1 MSSSVISKR
10 FFLLNFR
17 SQSMEL
23 ILADDLFP
31 DDLSVEER
39 TNHWIHM
46 FSLFSSCHE
55 KALNT
60 ILIQKRRL
68 QDEMKN
74 YLAIRKKLKVK
85 CKD

>member
-1 MSSSVISKR
+1 
-10 FFLLNFR
+10 
-17 SQSMEL
+17 MEL

-60 ILIQKRRL
+60 ILIQKRRYQSGNTHVL
-68 QDEMKN
+68 CMLEGEILEIFTN
-74 YLAIRKKLKVK
+74 YSSIFQVAG
-85 CKD
+85 